1 MFVCF
6 LCCYMLFENCIGG
19 GRAMRAP
26 TIAESSTVLRKNAA
40 GNVGAAI
47 GRPQYKNNLII

>member
-47 GRPQYKNNLII
+47 GRLQYKNNLII